1 MKFFTPQVAGVALLH
16 WGCRGEPHSAAPH
29 RRQFEMLE
37 IAEES
42 AKKITKPAAKKRS
55 GGGIRLSTTR
65 LKKMIAKLMNSLEND
80 EQYGKVS
87 VSELLK
93 LLQVYKE
100 LTEEQVKE
108 VEVRWVDRLHQDD
121 EPGK

>member
-1 MKFFTPQVAGVALLH
+1 M
-16 WGCRGEPHSAAPH
+16 S
-29 RRQFEMLE
+29 E

-42 AKKITKPAAKKRS
+42 AKEVTKPPAKKRS
-55 GGGIRLSTTR
+55 GGGIRLNTTR

-80 EQYGKVS
+80 EQSGRVS

-100 LTEEQVKE
+100 LTAEQVKE

>member
-1 MKFFTPQVAGVALLH
+1 M
-16 WGCRGEPHSAAPH
+16 S
-29 RRQFEMLE
+29 E

-42 AKKITKPAAKKRS
+42 AKEITKPPAKKRN

-80 EQYGKVS
+80 EQSGRVS

-100 LTEEQVKE
+100 LTAEQVKE